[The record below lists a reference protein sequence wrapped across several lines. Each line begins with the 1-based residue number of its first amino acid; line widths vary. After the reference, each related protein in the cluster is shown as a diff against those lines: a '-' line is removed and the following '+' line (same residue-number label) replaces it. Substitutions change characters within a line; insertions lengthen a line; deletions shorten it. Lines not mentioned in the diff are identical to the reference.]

1 MFAIT
6 VKADNILGITGNL
19 PGIPRGTYGPNGSDG
34 FWLMLTPLPPGT
46 HYIHFA
52 SGDGFLDVTYYLTV
66 APGHE
71 RK

>member
-6 VKADNILGITGNL
+6 VPTDNVGFPPIF
-19 PGIPRGTYGPNGSDG
+19 PVIPIQPAGTYGPNGSDG

-66 APGHE
+66 APGH
-71 RK
+71 